1 MKKEIREVV
10 ITPEYAE
17 ELLKMNI
24 NNRAVRTKKVA
35 ELAEVMK
42 KGEWELSNDAI
53 VVSEGNILLNGQH
66 RLMAVVKSGVACP
79 FILYTGAEDSSF
91 DIMDTPIVRRVADA
105 IVRKGGKNSV
115 QMETTISRYMNLH
128 EDLLSGWESMKRF
141 SSKTAGTRRELVE
154 MFDKHEKLFD
164 KWVKWVNATIC
175 KGVRLVSG
183 AQLAA
188 LAAFLERDLGHEEDR
203 IKEYIKAL
211 VLDGAS
217 QHKTILAVRKKL
229 MLHNMKRERLDRHD
243 ILRYLIR
250 GWNDFLLNREVIFIK
265 TDEDSFYFIR
275 PF

>member
-1 MKKEIREVV
+1 MKKEIKEVV
-10 ITPEYAE
+10 ITPDYAE

-24 NNRAVRTKKVA
+24 NNRVLRPKKVA
-35 ELAEVMK
+35 ELAEAMK

-53 VVSEGNILLNGQH
+53 VISEGNILLNGQH

-91 DIMDTPIVRRVADA
+91 DIMDTPVIRRVADVIA
-105 IVRKGGKNSV
+105 RKGGKNTV
-115 QMETTISRYMNLH
+115 QMETTIARYLNLH
-128 EDLLSGWESMKRF
+128 EDLLSGWETMKRF
-141 SSKTAGTRRELVE
+141 NTKMSGTRREQVE
-154 MFDKHEKLFD
+154 MYDKCEKLFD
-164 KWVKWVNATIC
+164 KWVKWVNATIN
-175 KGVRLVSG
+175 KGVRIVSG

-188 LAAFLERDLGHEEDR
+188 LAAFLERDLGHEEDK
-203 IKEYIKAL
+203 IKGYIKAL
-211 VLDGAS
+211 VIDGAT

-229 MLHNMKRERLDRHD
+229 MLHNMKKERLDRHD

-250 GWNDFLLNREVIFIK
+250 AWNDYLLGREVHFIK

>member
-1 MKKEIREVV
+1 
-10 ITPEYAE
+10 
-17 ELLKMNI
+17 MNI

-66 RLMAVVKSGVACP
+66 RLMAVVKSGMACP

-91 DIMDTPIVRRVADA
+91 DIMDTPIVRRLADA
-105 IVRKGGKNSV
+105 IARKGGKNSV
-115 QMETTISRYMNLH
+115 WMETTISRYMNLH
-128 EDLLSGWESMKRF
+128 EDLLSGWVSMKRF
-141 SSKTAGTRRELVE
+141 NSKTAGTRRELVE
-154 MFDKHEKLFD
+154 MYDKHEKLFD
-164 KWVKWVNATIC
+164 KWVKWTYATISR
-175 KGVRLVSG
+175 GVRLVSG

-188 LAAFLERDLGHEEDR
+188 LAAFLERDLGHEEDK

-211 VLDGAS
+211 VLDGAT

-229 MLHNMKRERLDRHD
+229 MLHNMKKERLDRHD